1 MNTTGRAKGPG
12 PHRTSCEG
20 NPKARSGAASPQG
33 LHGPLLLGCGQG
45 LALQGSS
52 ANEGRFRQF
61 RPADPRKGQTR
72 QLRPFRQDLLP
83 PASARGSGHCLPRP
97 PHRAGQRRVGSHEA
111 APGPSPSSVML
122 YGKGLGQ
129 RRKLAT
135 AGGQSSPASKGTL
148 SARASRGLARPDSR
162 RRPRRSPRPW
172 QASAHRGRCQ
182 AA

>member
-1 MNTTGRAKGPG
+1 MNQTGGADRPG
-12 PHRTSCEG
+12 PAPNACEG
-20 NPKARSGAASPQG
+20 NPKARSGAASLKGFTVRCFWVAARDWPCRV
-33 LHGPLLLGCGQG
+33 H
-45 LALQGSS
+45 
-52 ANEGRFRQF
+52 RQTKGGF
-61 RPADPRKGQTR
+61 VRSGPADPRKGQTR
-72 QLRPFRQDLLP
+72 QPQPFRQTLLS

-97 PHRAGQRRVGSHEA
+97 PHHAGQRQVGSHEA
-111 APGPSPSSVML
+111 APSPSPSNAMR

-129 RRKLAT
+129 IHKLAP
-135 AGGQSSPASKGTL
+135 AGGQGPPPSIGTL